1 MLKKIVQVAVLI
13 LVLGG
18 IVALRPVCF
27 FSPPSSNSNQ
37 QVEIEQIN

>member
-27 FSPPSSNSNQ
+27 FSPPRGDSNNQ
-37 QVEIEQIN
+37 VQVEQVD